1 MGKGKIKQI
10 LRYAIPFLAFIVIFG
25 FALACGGGEPPTEG
39 VSKAEEERVVVS
51 EEKEAREEPEER
63 VEDVILWSEAKY
75 HIGERATVYGPVIST
90 HYASTSKGQPTF
102 LNIGKPYPDPDRFTV
117 VIWGEN
123 RSNFPQ
129 APEILYANKTLYIT
143 GLIIEYKGVAE
154 IEVVSPSQ
162 IEE

>member
-1 MGKGKIKQI
+1 MRNKLKLFNLVLIVV
-10 LRYAIPFLAFIVIFG
+10 FIVSFTASCTSPKTATETTTAETTIAQTTVTETMPPETTVAETTQE
-25 FALACGGGEPPTEG
+25 ALLWN
-39 VSKAEEERVVVS
+39 
-51 EEKEAREEPEER
+51 EA
-63 VEDVILWSEAKY
+63 IN